1 MTPPTDRRQASAKPL
16 PEGTLGTGFPTR
28 LLNLFPAG
36 WKRNHLIEA
45 SGGAADGESFAFTE
59 SLQAARRL
67 ILAWSDD
74 AIEILQAFP
83 AARALVDALPE
94 GVEVAHLCEANDTA
108 LVQGL
113 FPGVAF
119 AWRRETLAWHD
130 DPVRH
135 LVADLRA
142 FAPDITVTFAQ
153 GPYPIVL
160 QAVLRASGAR
170 ARVSWETAVGAPF
183 ANTRLQSDTSTP
195 RAARFFQC
203 LDLWR
208 YAGFTPR
215 GQWTHLQPDTGRHE
229 EALREWEVKRAVP
242 ENTWLFVQ
250 DAGNLTTLDDALF
263 DSLKEK
269 IGRRETG
276 RFTLGAVLWNPQL
289 KPVSR
294 QGQWL
299 DAPVFN
305 ETDFSALLA
314 ALDGARGAI
323 GFHSFA
329 LHFASLV
336 ETRVVA
342 LLRADES
349 RHDASGLNPLFE
361 VEWVG

>member
-1 MTPPTDRRQASAKPL
+1 MPPQTDRRQSTLKPL
-16 PEGTLGTGFPTR
+16 PEGTLGTGFPKR
-28 LLNLFPAG
+28 LLNFFPAG
-36 WKRNHLIEA
+36 WKRHHLIEA
-45 SGGAADGESFAFTE
+45 SGGEAEGESFAFTE
-59 SLQAARRL
+59 SLRTARR
-67 ILAWSDD
+67 IVLAWSDD

-83 AARALVDALPE
+83 AARALVDVLPE
-94 GVEVAHLCEANDTA
+94 DAEVAHLCEARNTS

-130 DPVRH
+130 EPVQN
-135 LVADLRA
+135 LIADLRA
-142 FAPDITVTFAQ
+142 FAPDITITFAQ
-153 GPYPIVL
+153 SPYPIVL
-160 QAVLRASGAR
+160 QALLRASGAR
-170 ARVSWETAVGAPF
+170 SRVSWETAMGAPF
-183 ANTRLQSDTSTP
+183 ANTRLQSDTTTP
-195 RAARFFQC
+195 RATRFFQC

-215 GQWTHLQPDTGRHE
+215 GQWTHLQPDVGRHE
-229 EALREWEVKRAVP
+229 EALREWEVKRALP

-250 DAGNLTTLDDALF
+250 DASNLTTLDDALF

-269 IGRRETG
+269 ITQRETS
-276 RFTLGAVLWNPQL
+276 RFTLGAVIWNPEL

-305 ETDFSALLA
+305 ETDFSAFLA

-323 GFHSFA
+323 GSHSFA

-342 LLRADES
+342 LLNTNES
-349 RHDASGLNPLFE
+349 RHDATGLNPMFE
-361 VEWVG
+361 VEWV